1 MSMIGRFAA
10 VVLAFS
16 WLPDCKG
23 EGERGT
29 FDKFLVP
36 LSTAPT
42 GSKEWLAAIKERKQE
57 EMCSEANDGKR
68 FWLEGY
74 LQLPRDITIS
84 KARSRLEFYAQID
97 GNGQGKGRSISN
109 IDVST
114 PGDIEDLWASATGKK
129 GIGRRTGQIDAD
141 ALRIRTNNGVA
152 TARDKIKFTFD
163 IVALPE
169 RNFPWESRQLAAC
182 KYQFVK
188 AEKT

>member
-1 MSMIGRFAA
+1 MLGRLAA
-10 VVLAFS
+10 VVLALS

-29 FDKFLVP
+29 FDRFLTP
-36 LSTAPT
+36 LPTAAT
-42 GSKEWLAAIKERKQE
+42 GSKEWQEQIRERRQE
-57 EMCSEANDGKR
+57 EMCSDANDGKR

-84 KARSRLEFYAQID
+84 KGRARLEFYAQID
-97 GNGQGKGRSISN
+97 GNGQGKGRSISS

-129 GIGRRTGQIDAD
+129 GVGRRTGQIDGD
-141 ALRIRTNNGVA
+141 ALRIRTANGHA
-152 TARDKIKFTFD
+152 TARDKIKLTFD